1 MKKMIFLFTIL
12 FLVAC
17 SNNEEVHNQTPKV
30 DIGEALTLSEKKFQD
45 AGIECVSAFNGET
58 IKFRLLL
65 DEQPTEKEA
74 TKLFVEM
81 LDTIASY
88 TSQPED
94 MWDFY
99 KAKFDLSYKDI
110 IIFEGNKEEG
120 KDLIVKPI

>member
-1 MKKMIFLFTIL
+1 MKKMIFMFIIL

-17 SNNEEVHNQTPKV
+17 SNNEGEINQTPKM
-30 DIGEALTLSEKKFQD
+30 DIAEALALSEKKFKEE
-45 AGIECVSAFNGET
+45 GIESVSAFNGET

-81 LDTIASY
+81 LDTVASY
-88 TSQPED
+88 TSQSED

-99 KAKFDLSYKDI
+99 KVKFDLSYKDVL
-110 IIFEGNKEEG
+110 IFEGRKEKGE
-120 KDLIVKPI
+120 DLIVKPI

>member
-1 MKKMIFLFTIL
+1 MKKMIFMFTIL

-17 SNNEEVHNQTPKV
+17 SNIDRETNQTPNME
-30 DIGEALTLSEKKFQD
+30 IAEALALSEKKFKE
-45 AGIECVSAFNGET
+45 AGIESVSAFNGET

-65 DEQPTEKEA
+65 DEQTTEKEA

-81 LDTIASY
+81 LDTVASY
-88 TSQPED
+88 TSQPEH

-99 KAKFDLSYKDI
+99 KVKLDLSYKEVL
-110 IIFEGNKEEG
+110 IFEGNKEKG

>member
-1 MKKMIFLFTIL
+1 MFTIL

-17 SNNEEVHNQTPKV
+17 SNKDGETNQAPKM
-30 DIGEALTLSEKKFQD
+30 DIAEALALSEKKFKEW
-45 AGIECVSAFNGET
+45 GIESVSAFNGET

-81 LDTIASY
+81 LDTVASY
-88 TSQPED
+88 TSHLEH

-99 KAKFDLSYKDI
+99 KAKFDLSYKDVL
-110 IIFEGNKEEG
+110 IFEGRKEKGE
-120 KDLIVKPI
+120 DLIVKPI